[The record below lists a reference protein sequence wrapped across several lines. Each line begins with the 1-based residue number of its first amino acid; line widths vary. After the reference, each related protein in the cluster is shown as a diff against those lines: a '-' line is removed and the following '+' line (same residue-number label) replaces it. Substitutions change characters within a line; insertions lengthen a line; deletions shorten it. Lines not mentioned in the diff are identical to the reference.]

1 MYDALRGILPDPVG
15 EGTHF
20 LIPGLQKAHIMSV
33 RAMPK
38 EVKSRTGTKDLQN
51 VNIALRILSRP
62 KEAALPKIF
71 DTLGV
76 NFNDRILPSVV
87 NEVLK
92 SIVAKYNAE
101 ELLSKRS
108 LISAEIKAELEKRA
122 NAFDLELVDVAITH
136 LVYGKEFATAIEAKQ
151 VAQQDAERQKWV
163 VEKADKEREAAVIR
177 AEGEAEA
184 AQIVNQALQES
195 GPGLIEVLFCVFVD
209 STEV

>member
-122 NAFDLELVDVAITH
+122 NAFDLELVDVAITVRPRNPFFDYIILLCH
-136 LVYGKEFATAIEAKQ
+136 LWSHGVCCWRVLSA
-151 VAQQDAERQKWV
+151 
-163 VEKADKEREAAVIR
+163 
-177 AEGEAEA
+177 
-184 AQIVNQALQES
+184 S
-195 GPGLIEVLFCVFVD
+195 GCPNH
-209 STEV
+209 

>member
-1 MYDALRGILPDPVG
+1 
-15 EGTHF
+15 
-20 LIPGLQKAHIMSV
+20 MSI
-33 RAMPK
+33 
-38 EVKSRTGTKDLQN
+38 Q
-51 VNIALRILSRP
+51 
-62 KEAALPKIF
+62 EAALPKIF

-195 GPGLIEVLFCVFVD
+195 GPGLIEVRRIDTAKEIAGSLARSRNVTYLPGGNGSNMLLGL
-209 STEV
+209 STGGAPTA